1 MRKTYL
7 WMVSLPFTYGLFLIA
22 SAYRSVRPLILNDL
36 PEATLSQLVV
46 QRDAAL
52 RVTKLGIVD
61 EHPDFSLVLGGPLF
75 QLYQRAHLSGDALE
89 LLRRRVVVI
98 AAVAWLPLLL
108 LSVIEGHALNNTIR
122 VPFLYDIEA
131 HIRFLIAL
139 PILVLAELI
148 VHSRI
153 RPAVQKFV
161 ERRIIV
167 PEDMPKFHAAID
179 SAMRV
184 RNSVS
189 VEVGLL
195 ILVYTLGLW
204 ISQSNLATG
213 AASWHA
219 MPEGSQLHLTIAGY
233 WYAFVSIP
241 IFQFILLR
249 WYLRFFIWF
258 QFLSR
263 VSKLNLRLIPTHPDR
278 AAGLG
283 FLGQSTYAFG
293 PILFAQGALLAGLI
307 ASRIFYEGQNL
318 VAFKMEAAGFLA
330 FFVVAILSPLL
341 VFTPHLVSARRRGLD
356 EYGSLA
362 SRYVQGFDEKWVHGG
377 ASSEEE
383 LLGSGDIQSLA
394 DLGNSFAVVQEMR
407 PVPFG
412 LKDMARLA
420 VATAAP
426 LLPLGLT
433 ILSFEELMT
442 SLIKILL

>member
-1 MRKTYL
+1 MTK
-7 WMVSLPFTYGLFLIA
+7 PA
-22 SAYRSVRPLILNDL
+22 IL
-36 PEATLSQLVV
+36 
-46 QRDAAL
+46 
-52 RVTKLGIVD
+52 D

-75 QLYQRAHLSGDALE
+75 QLYQRAHLSGNALE

-108 LSVIEGHALNNTIR
+108 LSAIGGHALNGTIR
-122 VPFLYDIEA
+122 IPFLYDIEA
-131 HIRFLIAL
+131 HIRFLISL

-148 VHSRI
+148 AHSRI

-161 ERRIIV
+161 ERRIII
-167 PEDMPKFHAAID
+167 PEDMPKFDAAID

-189 VEVGLL
+189 VEIGLL

-204 ISQSNLATG
+204 IWQSNFTTG
-213 AASWHA
+213 AASWYA
-219 MPEGSQLHLTIAGY
+219 MPEGAQLHLTIAGY

-258 QFLSR
+258 QFLWR

-307 ASRIFYEGQNL
+307 ASQIFYEGKNL

-341 VFTPHLVSARRRGLD
+341 VFTPHLVNARRRGLD

-362 SRYVQGFDEKWVHGG
+362 SRYVQEFDEKWLQGG
-377 ASSEEE
+377 ASNEEE